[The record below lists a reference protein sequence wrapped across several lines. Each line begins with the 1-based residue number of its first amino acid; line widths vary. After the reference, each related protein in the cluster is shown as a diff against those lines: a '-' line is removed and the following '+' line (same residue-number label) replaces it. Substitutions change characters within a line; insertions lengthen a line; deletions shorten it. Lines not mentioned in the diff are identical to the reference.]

1 MSRIYK
7 VICQEFEL
15 RTNQIELDY
24 IECYVTI
31 DEETQD
37 ISDVIRIV
45 QDSFKV
51 PIRFIS
57 IVDLAG
63 EKLLKAGDEHGDSD

>member
-1 MSRIYK
+1 MARVYK

-15 RTNQIELDY
+15 RPNQVELDY
-24 IECYVTI
+24 IECTVTI

-63 EKLLKAGDEHGDSD
+63 EKRLKAGDKDGDSD

>member
-1 MSRIYK
+1 MVRIYK

-15 RTNQIELDY
+15 RPNQVELDY
-24 IECYVTI
+24 IECTVTI

-51 PIRFIS
+51 PIRFIV
-57 IVDLAG
+57 IVDVAA
-63 EKLLKAGDEHGDSD
+63 EKRLKAGDKNGDSD